1 ATTTSATEA
10 IADFACG
17 ATFAD
22 APDALYER
30 ATRAFIDTIGVAIA
44 ARHEGCFTILAETL
58 GLGRTTGD
66 ATVLPTRTRASA
78 AQAAFVNGTAGHALD
93 YDDVADEIHGH
104 PSIVLVAPLL
114 AVAEARHATGR
125 QLLEAYALGFDV
137 SCAVARGLPVEPHYL
152 RGWHATA
159 TVGILGA
166 VAAAGHLLGL
176 DQLTIQQALG
186 IAGSMAGGSRQ
197 NFGTMTKPLHAGL
210 ASRDAVLATQLAANG
225 FTADPHQLEG
235 RIGYFQMFGAD
246 PQLDEVQGALERPS
260 VLLARGLSV
269 KKFPCCFGTHRMAN
283 AALTLQAAG
292 LRAADVSAIDVSV
305 SPGGLEAIIH
315 HQPKTGL
322 QGKFSGEYV
331 VAACLL
337 DGRVGLSTFSDEA
350 VCRSSAQDLLS
361 RVTIRE
367 AKVPPF
373 GAQEFDHAYATLD
386 VALRDGSRLRQR
398 CDIPAG
404 DARAPLTD
412 AELDAK
418 FRDCV
423 AFSESGWDAD
433 ALLSRLWA
441 LRDAEDVATLF

>member
-1 ATTTSATEA
+1 
-10 IADFACG
+10 
-17 ATFAD
+17 
-22 APDALYER
+22 
-30 ATRAFIDTIGVAIA
+30 
-44 ARHEGCFTILAETL
+44 
-58 GLGRTTGD
+58 
-66 ATVLPTRTRASA
+66 
-78 AQAAFVNGTAGHALD
+78 
-93 YDDVADEIHGH
+93 
-104 PSIVLVAPLL
+104 
-114 AVAEARHATGR
+114 
-125 QLLEAYALGFDV
+125 
-137 SCAVARGLPVEPHYL
+137 
-152 RGWHATA
+152 
-159 TVGILGA
+159 VGILGA

-176 DQLTIQQALG
+176 DQPTVQQALG

-235 RIGYFQMFGAD
+235 RIGYFEMFGVD
-246 PQLDEVQGALERPS
+246 PRPDDVLSALERPH
-260 VLLARGLSV
+260 VLLERGLSV

-283 AALTLQAAG
+283 AALTLQSHG
-292 LRAADVSAIDVSV
+292 LKAADVEAIEVSV

-350 VCRSSAQDLLS
+350 VCRPSAQDLLS

-367 AKVPPF
+367 VAVPPF
-373 GAQEFDHAYATLD
+373 GATEFGHAYATLE
-386 VALRDGSRLRQR
+386 VTLRDGGDRLRQR

-412 AELDAK
+412 VELDAK
-418 FRDCV
+418 FKDCV
-423 AFSESGWDAD
+423 AFSRSDWDAD
-433 ALLSRLWA
+433 ALLARLRA
-441 LRDAEDVATLF
+441 LRDTEDVAKLLL